1 MSERP
6 VTRKNPRKRKIVNVP
21 KEEIKKRK
29 QKDIRKD
36 IRKDTRKNASKIK
49 EKCLSF
55 YNNTIMTFDNISEE
69 RQYSRYTQLYT
80 RLRESEKCR
89 IQFLQNKCLVQSS
102 DKKETYI
109 VELYNGQ
116 YTCNCGNRYKEYNR
130 KSCKHIIAV
139 CNYHVK
145 NCITDYM
152 TKPTRDIIQLDKIMD
167 SLHIDSKKDNMQNI
181 TKSLEEL

>member
-6 VTRKNPRKRKIVNVP
+6 VTRKNPRKRKMVNIP
-21 KEEIKKRK
+21 KEEPKKRK
-29 QKDIRKD
+29 Q
-36 IRKDTRKNASKIK
+36 KDTRKNASKIK
-49 EKCLSF
+49 EKCVSF
-55 YNNTIMTFDNISEE
+55 YETIMTFEDIPEE
-69 RQYSRYTQLYT
+69 RLYSRYTQLYT
-80 RLRESEKCR
+80 RMRESNKCK

-116 YTCNCGNRYKEYNR
+116 YTCNCGNKHKEYDR

-139 CNYHVK
+139 CNHHVK

-152 TKPTRDIIQLDKIMD
+152 TKPTRDIIQLEKIMD
-167 SLHIDSKKDNMQNI
+167 SLEIDTKGSIQSI
-181 TKSLEEL
+181 TESLQKI